1 MFAFITRRVLE
12 MIPTIILLTL
22 VVFILMQ
29 LVPGDPALMVG
40 DPRMAKNPEV
50 LKKLREHWGL
60 DKPLPMQYLTFLGKL
75 VQGRLGRSYALR
87 EPVTSVIKRRLPVT
101 LRLASSAILFA
112 AVIGISLGILSA
124 LYKGTLVDL
133 FAMSGAVFGISMP
146 NFWLGLMLIYLFGV
160 VLGVLPTSGFGEGR
174 ISHLILPMITVGT
187 AYTAIITR
195 TTRSAVLDML
205 NKEYVRTARSK
216 GLAERLVVSKH
227 VIRNALIPIIT
238 ILGLQFGFL
247 LTYTFVTEIIFSYPG
262 MGSLMINSI
271 YRRDLPTLQG
281 CILVAGMAF
290 LVINLLID
298 ILYAYLDP
306 RIRYD

>member
-1 MFAFITRRVLE
+1 
-12 MIPTIILLTL
+12 
-22 VVFILMQ
+22 MQ

>member
-12 MIPTIILLTL
+12 MVPTIILLTL